1 MGCSMR
7 RLVHD
12 LYQASTAHHQC
23 YVARAVLLASKEK
36 LMRDQRNKCLLCT
49 AKVCLCVCM
58 YVNCVYIQSTGHY
71 IFHICTCNRAEQSL

>member
-1 MGCSMR
+1 MGCSMH

-49 AKVCLCVCM
+49 AKVCLCVHM
-58 YVNCVYIQSTGHY
+58 YVNYVYIQSTT
-71 IFHICTCNRAEQSL
+71 IFFICTCNRAEQSL